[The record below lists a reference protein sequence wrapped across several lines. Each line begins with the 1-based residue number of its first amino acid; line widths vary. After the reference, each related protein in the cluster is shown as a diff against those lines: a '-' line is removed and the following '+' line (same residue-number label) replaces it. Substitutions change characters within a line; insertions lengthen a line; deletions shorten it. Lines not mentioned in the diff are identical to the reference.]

1 MQANEYQKQ
10 TGNTAIYPGAGEG
23 SQVPFGYRQ
32 ELVYL
37 ALGLTSEAGEVA
49 SNIKKLIR
57 DGQYKPGDLAYE
69 LGDVC
74 WYVARLAWAIGY
86 DFSDI
91 LKLNNAKLTKR
102 KEAGTI
108 KGSGDSR

>member
-1 MQANEYQKQ
+1 MQANEYQKR
-10 TGNTAIYPGAGEG
+10 TMDTAVYPGAGTG
-23 SQVPFGYRQ
+23 DNT

-37 ALGLTSEAGEVA
+37 GLGLASEAGEVA
-49 SNIKKLIR
+49 GNIKKLIR
-57 DGQYKPGDLAYE
+57 DGKYDPGSLAYE
-69 LGDVC
+69 LGDCC
-74 WYVARLAWAIGY
+74 WYIARLAWAVGY

-91 LKLNNAKLTKR
+91 LKINHAKLTKR

>member
-1 MQANEYQKQ
+1 MQANDYQKRS
-10 TGNTAIYPGAGEG
+10 GDTAVYPGAGTG
-23 SQVPFGYRQ
+23 NND
-32 ELVYL
+32 ELTYL

-49 SNIKKLIR
+49 SNIKKLMR
-57 DGQYKPGDLAYE
+57 DGKYDPGNLAYE

-74 WYVARLAWAIGY
+74 WYIARLAWAVGY
-86 DFSDI
+86 DLTDI
-91 LKLNNAKLTKR
+91 FKINNAKLTKR

>member
-1 MQANEYQKQ
+1 MQANDYQKQ
-10 TGNTAIYPGAGEG
+10 TSDTAIYPGTNT
-23 SQVPFGYRQ
+23 RNND
-32 ELVYL
+32 ELTYL

-57 DGQYKPGDLAYE
+57 DGKYDPGNLAYE

-91 LKLNNAKLTKR
+91 LRINNAKLTKR
-102 KEAGTI
+102 KETGVI

>member
-1 MQANEYQKQ
+1 MDANDYQKQ
-10 TGNTAIYPGAGEG
+10 SSNTAIYPGADTGDN
-23 SQVPFGYRQ
+23 R

-57 DGQYKPGDLAYE
+57 DGKYDPGSLAYE
-69 LGDVC
+69 LGDCC
-74 WYVARLAWAIGY
+74 WYIVRLAWAVGY
-86 DFSDI
+86 DFTDI
-91 LKLNNAKLTKR
+91 LKINHAKLSKR